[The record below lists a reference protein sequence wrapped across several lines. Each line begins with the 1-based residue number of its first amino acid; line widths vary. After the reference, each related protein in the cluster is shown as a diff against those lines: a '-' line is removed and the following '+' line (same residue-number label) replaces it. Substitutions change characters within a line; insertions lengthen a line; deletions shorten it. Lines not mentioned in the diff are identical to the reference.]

1 MQEYDVV
8 LKTLLQGSP
17 NSVLSQITGGAQ
29 IARWLNVELPQV
41 QNTRVDLLGESA
53 TGELIHIEL
62 QSANDSRMPLRM
74 AEYALRVYRLLQRF
88 PRQIVLYVGD
98 SEMQM
103 KSELA
108 GPSLIC
114 RYTIVDIRNLESE
127 ALLSSTSITDN
138 VIAILTNLRSQRSA
152 IYRILARLAK
162 LTGDE
167 RSTAFAQLLILSGLR
182 KLSTIVREEAQQM
195 PILDSILDHEVIGPA
210 IKQGIQQGM
219 QQGIQ
224 QGELT
229 ILRRQ
234 MEKRFGPLPGWAEQR
249 LAQLSTSE
257 LDDLSLRILDAHTLD
272 ELLAPN
278 TR

>member
-8 LKTLLQGSP
+8 LKTLLQASA
-17 NSVLSQITGGAQ
+17 NSVLGHITGGAQ

-62 QSANDSRMPLRM
+62 QSTNDPQIPLRM
-74 AEYALRVYRLLQRF
+74 AEYALRVYRLLRRF

-103 KSELA
+103 KSELV
-108 GPSLIC
+108 GPSLSC
-114 RYTIVDIRNLESE
+114 RYSIVNIRNLESE
-127 ALLSSTSITDN
+127 GLLESASITDN
-138 VIAILTNLRSQRSA
+138 VIAILTNLRSERA
-152 IYRILARLAK
+152 AVHRILTRLEQ
-162 LTGDE
+162 LTGEE

-182 KLSTIVREEAQQM
+182 KLSAIVREEARQM
-195 PILDSILDHEVIGPA
+195 PILTSILDHEVIGPA
-210 IKQGIQQGM
+210 IKQGIEQGM

-224 QGELT
+224 QGEMT
-229 ILRRQ
+229 VLRRQ
-234 MEKRFGPLPGWAEQR
+234 MEKRFGALPDWAEQH
-249 LAQLSTSE
+249 LSQLSTPE
-257 LDDLSLRILDAHTLD
+257 LDDLSLRILDARTLN
-272 ELLAPN
+272 ELLEPN